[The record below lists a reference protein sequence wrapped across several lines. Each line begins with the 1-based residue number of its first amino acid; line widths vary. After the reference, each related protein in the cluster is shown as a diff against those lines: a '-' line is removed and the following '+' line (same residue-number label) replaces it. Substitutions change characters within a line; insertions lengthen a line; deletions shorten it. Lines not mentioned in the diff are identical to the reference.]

1 MKKPRIFFYIHYLE
15 IGGAEKALLGL
26 LDALDPERVDVDL
39 FVNQHTGEF
48 MSLVPSYI
56 NLLPELPEYSAI
68 ERPIK
73 DIVREGHLSIA
84 LRRLWAKRLHARHLR
99 KINGCNITADE
110 SILHYVFKTVNGG
123 LRDLS
128 YLGEYD
134 LAVSFLCP
142 HNIVLD
148 KVRARKKVCWI
159 HTDYSRVHVDSK
171 DELPTWSGYDTIAGV
186 SRDVTKSFS
195 SVFPSLTNKIIE
207 IENILS
213 AELVRRQADMEDV
226 SQEIPPCEGG
236 VNILSIGRFSVAKRF
251 EAIPQMCRI
260 MLDKGLKFRWYIVGY
275 GPDSLIRQNI
285 RKYDVADTLILL
297 GKRTNPYPY
306 IKACD
311 IYAQP
316 SIFEGKSVT
325 VREAQVLG
333 CPPVITDYPT
343 AKSQIRD
350 GVDGKIVP
358 LDIEGCAQGIYDFA
372 IDAKLQQEISKNLY
386 SSDFSNMSE
395 IDKLYSLIPEP

>member
-99 KINGCNITADE
+99 QIKGRNITADE

-134 LAVSFLCP
+134 LAISFLCP

-159 HTDYSRVHVDSK
+159 HTDYSRVHIDSK

-226 SQEIPPCEGG
+226 SPEMPPCEDG
-236 VNILSIGRFSVAKRF
+236 VKILSIGRFSIAKRF
-251 EAIPQMCRI
+251 EAIPQICRI
-260 MLDKGLKFRWYIVGY
+260 MLDKGLRFRWYILGY

-306 IKACD
+306 IKASD

-316 SIFEGKSVT
+316 SIFEGKSMT
-325 VREAQVLG
+325 VREAQILG

-350 GVDGKIVP
+350 GIDGKIVP

-372 IDAKLQQEISKNLY
+372 IDAKLQQEIIKNLN

-395 IDKLYSLIPEP
+395 IDKFYSLIPEP

>member
-84 LRRLWAKRLHARHLR
+84 LRRLWGKRLHARHLR
-99 KINGCNITADE
+99 QIKGRNITADE

-134 LAVSFLCP
+134 LAISFLCP

-159 HTDYSRVHVDSK
+159 HTDYSRVHIDSK

-226 SQEIPPCEGG
+226 SPEMPPCEDG
-236 VNILSIGRFSVAKRF
+236 VKILSIGRFSIAKRF
-251 EAIPQMCRI
+251 EAIPQICRI
-260 MLDKGLKFRWYIVGY
+260 MLDKGLRFRWYILGY

-306 IKACD
+306 IKASD

-316 SIFEGKSVT
+316 SIFEGKSMT
-325 VREAQVLG
+325 VREAQILG

-350 GVDGKIVP
+350 GIDGKIVP

-372 IDAKLQQEISKNLY
+372 IDAKLQQEIIKNLN

-395 IDKLYSLIPEP
+395 IDKFYSLIPEP